1 MKKLHFILFLLI
13 AFSTTAQKDSL
24 AKYTVKQLI
33 DKSEQAFYNMDTV
46 IKFYSEEILRRN
58 PHDSIKAIAYWDIGD
73 MYYGTLKNDYN
84 QRIVYLKKSLMYAK
98 RGNNP
103 RYILKSLNTMAA
115 VYVMINKN
123 EEALAC
129 IEQIKK
135 YTPKQPEL
143 ESLIEINVYCAAY
156 AVMGDFKK
164 QAKIY
169 RKNIEKIERYIASH
183 PHEEKKVMVD
193 LLMTKEEYSSRLI
206 TNYNYQK
213 KLDSSAYYIQ
223 QVKLLEKKGIYDMYG
238 IWYQETFYFIL
249 RGQYDDAIAKIE
261 ASQEKYIKG
270 LKIDTYQ
277 SLYYLAVCYN
287 KKGEYAKSLAYCE
300 QALANKVIIQS
311 FTNYELELYRLAS
324 QNAEK
329 LGDEKKVALYSKKFI
344 EGSQKTNYAAKADFM
359 AKLYQID
366 VIDPKNEEISQKN
379 KTANRY
385 AILGILAGFLA
396 VAAIIFG
403 VIKSKRDKKKFL
415 AVMARLDQQ
424 EATQKELPEAEEIIE
439 EKENVAEKPIPAIKN
454 VTSAMSDEAEKN
466 ILKRFDSF
474 ERKLK
479 FLSPD
484 VSISSMA
491 IDFNTNVRYLS
502 ETIKKHKNNNFNGY
516 INDLRIDYIT
526 SKLKNEPEY
535 SSYKIAYLAEECG
548 FASHAVFNRAFVQRT
563 GIAPSKF
570 ISYLKLEFESM
581 QAN

>member
-1 MKKLHFILFLLI
+1 MKKLYFILFLLI
-13 AFSTTAQKDSL
+13 AFSATAQKDSL

-33 DKSEQAFYNMDTV
+33 DKTDQANANLDPR
-46 IKFYSEEILRRN
+46 IKIYCEEIISRN
-58 PHDSIKAIAYWDIGD
+58 PHDSIKAMAYCNMGD
-73 MYYGTLKNDYN
+73 MYYGVIKIDLDKAIEN
-84 QRIVYLKKSLMYAK
+84 LKKSLMHAK
-98 RGNNP
+98 RSHNTH
-103 RYILKSLNTMAA
+103 YIIESHNVMAIL
-115 VYVMINKN
+115 YVMMNKN
-123 EEALAC
+123 QQALDC

-135 YTPKQPEL
+135 YSTQRTEM
-143 ESLIEINVYCAAY
+143 ESLRHGNIYAIAY
-156 AVMGDFKK
+156 GLMGDFKK
-164 QAKIY
+164 EAKTY
-169 RKNIEKIERYIASH
+169 RKDIEKIERYIASH
-183 PHEEKKVMVD
+183 PNEEKETIAK
-193 LLMTKEEYSSRLI
+193 LLKNKGFYAGELI

-213 KLDSSAYYIQ
+213 KLDSAAYYIK
-223 QVKLLEKKGIYDMYG
+223 QVRQLEKKGIYDMFG

-249 RGQYDDAIAKIE
+249 RGQYDDAIAKIA

-270 LKIDTYQ
+270 SKIDTYQ

-300 QALANKVIIQS
+300 QALANKVVMQS
-311 FTNYELELYRLAS
+311 SLNYELELYHLAS

-329 LGDEKKVALYSKKFI
+329 LGDEKAVAFYSKKYLV
-344 EGSQKTNYAAKADFM
+344 GSQKTNYAAKADFM

-366 VIDPKNEEISQKN
+366 VIDPMNKELSHKN

-385 AILGILAGFLA
+385 ALLGILAGLLA
-396 VAAIIFG
+396 TAVIIG
-403 VIKSKRDKKKFL
+403 AMIKGKHDKKKFQ

-479 FLSPD
+479 FLSPE
-484 VSISSMA
+484 VSVSSMA

-502 ETIKKHKNNNFNGY
+502 EAIKKYKNNNFNGY
-516 INDLRIDYIT
+516 VNDLRIDYIIL
-526 SKLKNEPEY
+526 KLKNQPEY

-570 ISYLKLEFESM
+570 ISYLKRDSIII
-581 QAN
+581 A